1 MKPEDSDHSKHPE
14 PKVVPLEVVD
24 EIPKGGG
31 RGDDPQK
38 AEAGERH
45 RPTGLGWRFVLSLI
59 VAAVADG
66 LEVLF
71 PFAWVPIDLAT
82 VGIFFLLW
90 GVRWEV
96 ALVLIPELIPG
107 VNVFPSW
114 VMLALYLGNAAPTP
128 RGNGGQ

>member
-1 MKPEDSDHSKHPE
+1 MKQEDSDHSKQAG

-24 EIPKGGG
+24 EIPMPGGG
-31 RGDDPQK
+31 CDEPRKTDGGENHQPNRRG
-38 AEAGERH
+38 
-45 RPTGLGWRFVLSLI
+45 LRFVLSLS

-90 GVRWEV
+90 GFRWEV

-114 VMLALYLGNAAPTP
+114 IMLALYLGNAAPTP

>member
-1 MKPEDSDHSKHPE
+1 MKQDESDRSKHPE
-14 PKVVPLEVVD
+14 PKVVPLEVVE
-24 EIPKGGG
+24 EIPMGG
-31 RGDDPQK
+31 RLGNDPSK
-38 AEAGERH
+38 TGVGENH
-45 RPTGLGWRFVLSLI
+45 RPGKRRGRFFLSLG

-90 GVRWEV
+90 GFRWEV

-107 VNVFPSW
+107 VNVYPSW
-114 VMLALYLGNAAPTP
+114 TMLALYLGNTAPSP
-128 RGNGGQ
+128 RGNGVQ